1 MYFVC
6 ESFVASVKEPLFAF
20 MTSITQKDNS
30 VVGHNRTDAFGDW
43 NVDLFIFLDGHSADN
58 EHVDGHLDI
67 KAIHCE
73 LEKTPCKSTQRDG
86 SSEEGADRK
95 AEIISS
101 SDLSVN
107 LRASDDKVE
116 ESWGDGT
123 QN

>member
-6 ESFVASVKEPLFAF
+6 ETFVASVKEPLFAF
-20 MTSITQKDNS
+20 MGNITQKDNS
-30 VVGHNRTDAFGDW
+30 VVGHDRTEANGISI
-43 NVDLFIFLDGHSADN
+43 NKSLSTGMQLN
-58 EHVDGHLDI
+58 ECVENILGI
-67 KAIHCE
+67 KAMYFWPS
-73 LEKTPCKSTQRDG
+73 KMSCKSTQRDG